1 MQTLILD
8 GYSLTIPDLV
18 KYASDSHVSIT
29 LSDAARTAMQN
40 SRDIVEKWVDSG
52 EIIYGIT
59 TGFGEFSNVVIPKSD
74 IETLQENL
82 IISHSAGIGKYLD
95 RSIVRAMMILRINA
109 LAKGCS
115 GIRLSTVDTLIEM
128 LKHDVIPAVP
138 SQGSVGS
145 SGDLAPLSHIALA
158 LIGKGT
164 IMHADGTT
172 ASSAIVMQQHGIQP
186 VRLQAKEG
194 LALINGTQMMTALGA
209 FAVHRAKRLIN
220 QADIAGALS
229 VDALRGT
236 DTAFDERIHRMRGFS
251 GQMQTAERLRKLLR
265 DSEIRASHAVGDG
278 MVQDAYSLR
287 CMPQVHGASR
297 DAIAYVESIIGVEL
311 NSANDNPLIF
321 AEDAIHLAGGNFHG
335 QPIALALD
343 FLAIA
348 CAELG
353 NISERRTER
362 LVNGAL
368 SNGLPRFL
376 AKNGGV
382 QSGMMIAQ
390 YTAAALVS
398 ENKVLC
404 HPASVDSIPTSA
416 NQEDHNSM
424 GSISARKVHTILD
437 HLEHILAIEFL
448 CATRGIEFHQPMKT
462 SNILGKVQDFIREHI
477 PSTSGDAI
485 IHDEIQK
492 MSSLV
497 SSGDLLAIT
506 EEFLHITA

>member
-1 MQTLILD
+1 
-8 GYSLTIPDLV
+8 
-18 KYASDSHVSIT
+18 
-29 LSDAARTAMQN
+29 
-40 SRDIVEKWVDSG
+40 
-52 EIIYGIT
+52 
-59 TGFGEFSNVVIPKSD
+59 
-74 IETLQENL
+74 
-82 IISHSAGIGKYLD
+82 
-95 RSIVRAMMILRINA
+95 
-109 LAKGCS
+109 
-115 GIRLSTVDTLIEM
+115 
-128 LKHDVIPAVP
+128 
-138 SQGSVGS
+138 
-145 SGDLAPLSHIALA
+145 LSHIALA

-164 IMHADGTT
+164 VLHADGSTT
-172 ASSAIVMQQHGIQP
+172 SSGTFMQQHGIQP

-209 FAVHRAKRLIN
+209 FAVHRAKSLIN

-251 GQMQTAERLRKLLR
+251 GQMQTAARLRNLLN
-265 DSEIRASHAVGDG
+265 DSEIRASHKVGDG

-297 DAIAYVESIIGVEL
+297 DAISYVEHIIATEL

-321 AEDAIHLAGGNFHG
+321 AEDKAHLAGGNFHG

-362 LVNGAL
+362 MVNGAL

-448 CATRGIEFHQPMKT
+448 CATRGIEFHHPLKT
-462 SNILGKVQDFIREHI
+462 SNVLVKVLAFIRQHI
-477 PSTSGDAI
+477 PSTNEDAI

-492 MSSLV
+492 MSTLV
-497 SSGDLLAIT
+497 SSGALLDIT

>member
-8 GYSLTIPDLV
+8 GHSLTISDLV
-18 KYASDSHVSIT
+18 HFAEQSHISVS
-29 LSDAARTAMQN
+29 LSDMAKNAMKK
-40 SRDIVEKWVDSG
+40 SRDIIEHWVNSG

-59 TGFGEFSNVVIPKSD
+59 TGFGEFSNVVIPKEK
-74 IETLQENL
+74 IEQLQENL
-82 IISHSAGIGKYLD
+82 IISHSAGIGPYLE
-95 RSIVRAMMILRINA
+95 RHIVRGMMILRINA
-109 LAKGCS
+109 LAKGHS
-115 GIRLSTVDTLIEM
+115 GIRIETVETLIAM
-128 LKHDVIPAVP
+128 LKHDLIPAVP

-158 LIGKGT
+158 MIGRGD
-164 IMHADGTT
+164 ILNADGTIIP
-172 ASSAIVMQQHGIQP
+172 SAEAMKSCGIEP
-186 VRLQAKEG
+186 VTLQAKEG
-194 LALINGTQMMTALGA
+194 LALINGTQMMTSLGA
-209 FAVHRAKRLIN
+209 FAVHRAKRLVDM
-220 QADIAGALS
+220 ADLSGALS
-229 VDALRGT
+229 IDALRGT
-236 DTAFDERIHRMRGFS
+236 DTAFDERIHAVRGFS
-251 GQMQTAERLRKLLR
+251 GQLTTASRLRTFLKN
-265 DSEIRASHAVGDG
+265 SEIRASHREGDG
-278 MVQDAYSLR
+278 LVQDAYSLR

-297 DAIAYVESIIGVEL
+297 DAIDYVEKVIGIEL

-321 AEDAIHLAGGNFHG
+321 AEDKSHLEGGNFHG

-362 LVNGAL
+362 MVNGAL

-376 AKNGGV
+376 AHDGGL

-424 GSISARKVHTILD
+424 GSISARKVHRILD
-437 HLEHILAIEFL
+437 HLETIIAIEML
-448 CATRGIEFHQPMKT
+448 CAIRGIEFHAPLR
-462 SNILGKVQDFIREHI
+462 SSPILESVKNSIREII
-477 PSTSGDAI
+477 PSIEQDGI
-485 IHDEIQK
+485 IYRE
-492 MSSLV
+492 
-497 SSGDLLAIT
+497 
-506 EEFLHITA
+506 ITAMTEIIASGKLLSLIEPLNN

>member
-1 MQTLILD
+1 MNTLILD
-8 GYSLTIPDLV
+8 GYSLTIPTLV
-18 KYASDSHVSIT
+18 NAASQSHITVELTDS
-29 LSDAARTAMQN
+29 ARAAMQN
-40 SRDIVEKWVDSG
+40 SRDIVDDWVKTR
-52 EIIYGIT
+52 EVIYGIT
-59 TGFGEFSNVVIPKSD
+59 TGFGEFSNIVIPNED

-82 IISHSAGIGKYLD
+82 ILSHSAGIGSYLD
-95 RSIVRAMMILRINA
+95 RNIVRAMMILRINA

-115 GIRLSTVDTLIEM
+115 GIRISTVETLIDM
-128 LKHDVIPAVP
+128 LKYDLIPAVP

-158 LIGKGT
+158 LIGKGS
-164 IMHADGTT
+164 ILLADGST
-172 ASSAIVMQQHGIQP
+172 SSSSEMMKKHGIEP
-186 VRLQAKEG
+186 VKLQAKEG

-209 FAVHRAKRLIN
+209 FAVHRAKQLN
-220 QADIAGALS
+220 DMADIAGAMS
-229 VDALRGT
+229 IDALRGT
-236 DTAFDERIHRMRGFS
+236 DTAFDERIHRMRGFT
-251 GQMQTAERLRKLLR
+251 GQMITASRLRSLLQGSSIR
-265 DSEIRASHAVGDG
+265 DSHKEGDG

-287 CMPQVHGASR
+287 CMPQVHGATR
-297 DAIAYVESIIGVEL
+297 DAIAYVEHIISIEL

-321 AEDAIHLAGGNFHG
+321 PEDKAHLEGGNFHG

-362 LVNGAL
+362 MVNGAL

-376 AKNGGV
+376 ATNGGV

-404 HPASVDSIPTSA
+404 HPAVVDSIPTSA

-424 GSISARKVHTILD
+424 GSISARKIHTILD
-437 HLEHILAIEFL
+437 HLEHIIAIEFL
-448 CATRGIEFHQPMKT
+448 CAIRGIEYHHPLKT
-462 SNILGKVQDFIREHI
+462 SDILNEIHEFIRSQI
-477 PSTSGDAI
+477 PEITEDVI
-485 IHDEIQK
+485 IHEEIK
-492 MSSLV
+492 CMSSIV
-497 SSGDLLAIT
+497 SSGDILTIT
-506 EEFLHITA
+506 KNLFHISA